1 MQREKRTILVVD
13 SSASFI
19 FYVAMMLRKLQ
30 YVVQTASTAEDALK
44 MIAGTAPA
52 VIIVDTVLPKTSG
65 VDLLKQIKQNSSLS
79 FIPVMIHTADRDP
92 AVKDACAR
100 AGCACYFLKPV
111 EPDALYRAIQAATE
125 ATPRKNI
132 RISVALKARVVSKA
146 GDRME
151 EVTSLSEGGLY
162 VKTSAPEPVQAVVS
176 LKLLIRTREI
186 KVTARVLYSS
196 AKAGGPHA
204 VPGMGVSFETID
216 PEDRTFIREFIRE
229 QVTNALA
236 TKPRQ

>member
-30 YVVQTASTAEDALK
+30 YVVQTASTAEDALR
-44 MIAGTAPA
+44 MIAGSAPA

-65 VDLLKQIKQNSSLS
+65 VELLKQIKQNSSIS

-92 AVKDACAR
+92 AIKDACAR

-132 RISVALKARVVSKA
+132 RISVALKARV

-151 EVTSLSEGGLY
+151 EVTSLSEAGLY

-176 LKLLIRTREI
+176 LKLLIRTRELA
-186 KVTARVLYSS
+186 VTARVLYSS
-196 AKAGGPHA
+196 AQAGGPHA

-216 PEDRTFIREFIRE
+216 PEDRTIIREFIRE

-236 TKPRQ
+236 IKPRQ

>member
-13 SSASFI
+13 SSATFI

-44 MIAGTAPA
+44 MIAG
-52 VIIVDTVLPKTSG
+52 
-65 VDLLKQIKQNSSLS
+65 
-79 FIPVMIHTADRDP
+79 
-92 AVKDACAR
+92 
-100 AGCACYFLKPV
+100 
-111 EPDALYRAIQAATE
+111 
-125 ATPRKNI
+125 
-132 RISVALKARVVSKA
+132 
-146 GDRME
+146 
-151 EVTSLSEGGLY
+151 
-162 VKTSAPEPVQAVVS
+162 SAPAVVS
-176 LKLLIRTREI
+176 LKLLIRARELA
-186 KVTARVLYSS
+186 VTARVLYSS
-196 AKAGGPHA
+196 AKVGGPHA